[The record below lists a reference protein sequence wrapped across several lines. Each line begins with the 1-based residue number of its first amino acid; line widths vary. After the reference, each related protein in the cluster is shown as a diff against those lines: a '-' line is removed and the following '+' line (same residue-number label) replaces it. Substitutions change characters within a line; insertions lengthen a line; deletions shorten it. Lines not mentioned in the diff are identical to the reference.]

1 MQPYNG
7 LLLINKPEG
16 YSSFR
21 VVSIVRGILRKASGQ
36 KNIKVGHSG
45 TLDPAA
51 TGLLVLAIGKYTK
64 KMPTLMK
71 QPKEYLVEM
80 ALGSISSTGDKEGEV
95 TSVSNKIPNTQDIK
109 SALHKF
115 TGSQMQVPP
124 KFSAIKINGQRAYK
138 LARKGQDFTPDARSI
153 EIYKN
158 TLVSYEYPVAVFES
172 RVSSGTYI
180 RTLVEDLGN
189 YLGTGAYMSN
199 LKRTKVGDYSLE
211 QALSMEDIN
220 LEKIEKNI
228 FTIE

>member
-80 ALGSISSTGDKEGEV
+80 ALGSVSSTGDKEGEV
-95 TSVSNKIPNTQDIK
+95 TAVSNKIPNTPDIK
-109 SALHKF
+109 SALNKF

-124 KFSAIKINGQRAYK
+124 KFSAIKINGQRAYN
-138 LARKGQDFTPDARSI
+138 LARKGQDFTPDARPI
-153 EIYKN
+153 EIYNN
-158 TLVSYEYPVAVFES
+158 TFVSYEYPVAVFES

-189 YLGTGAYMSN
+189 YFGTGAYMSN
-199 LKRTKVGDYSLE
+199 LRRTKVGDYSLE